1 MIWFQ
6 VSQFPNQLTPAASL
20 KHQPTNTLRAVN
32 LPSFDC
38 TLAYT
43 CHLAF
48 FLSGGP
54 EHSTCKADVK
64 WTGKA
69 PVCKSKGMR
78 EACETVTK
86 TPGLCT
92 RTVTDLNQI
101 RVPQVYYLFLR
112 RHFSPFPL
120 VTGLL
125 GAQFSN
131 QTNEMRHKRF
141 SLICGI
147 TFGSSATRV
156 AFPEKLRLLGWQC
169 VELMFE
175 KQKLKGGSSTD

>member
-101 RVPQVYYLFLR
+101 RVPQGYYLFLR

-125 GAQFSN
+125 GVLAVLGLGGCMGLSLVVVSRGCSAAEHGLQGAQA
-131 QTNEMRHKRF
+131 
-141 SLICGI
+141 
-147 TFGSSATRV
+147 SAD
-156 AFPEKLRLLGWQC
+156 AAQGL
-169 VELMFE
+169 
-175 KQKLKGGSSTD
+175 